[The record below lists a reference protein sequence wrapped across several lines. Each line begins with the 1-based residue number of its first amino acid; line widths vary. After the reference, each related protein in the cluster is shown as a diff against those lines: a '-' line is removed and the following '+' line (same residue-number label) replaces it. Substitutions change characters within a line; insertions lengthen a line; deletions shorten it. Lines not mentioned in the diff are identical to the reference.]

1 MNTTERRATPRLVTE
16 RRAGRRLDVPDHLHG
31 EVIAFPVPISLRNL
45 GLGGFSTESI
55 MPFPLGARHEFRF
68 TIAGGVEID
77 VGAVVIHR
85 RPAYTVD
92 GLTCFI
98 TGFAFLHD
106 PVRDT
111 AADIRT
117 LLAAAASP
125 ADLKLEGVIA

>member
-1 MNTTERRATPRLVTE
+1 L
-16 RRAGRRLDVPDHLHG
+16 
-31 EVIAFPVPISLRNL
+31 PVPISLRNL

-55 MPFPLGARHEFRF
+55 VSFPLGARHEFRF
-68 TIAGGVEID
+68 TIAGGVEIHI
-77 VGAVVIHR
+77 GAVVMHR
-85 RPAYTVD
+85 RPAYTVN

-106 PVRDT
+106 PARDT